1 MEVFKGFSHLLPGL
15 REWHY
20 AKRVLDPP
28 INSKRGHEQCDIDGL
43 PEVPTD
49 LDCSL
54 AGKEIESLWLQ
65 EIQRMGPAKSCLKRV
80 ILKTLIPDLISQVLL
95 YFVCRVL
102 IVLALFEAVYELLS
116 YLEEYDLKQ
125 EGQLEAE
132 PTSGGSQSR
141 DTSQMD
147 SIHSIRLLGLTSID
161 PTILQYLI
169 VISLSTITRMSSFS
183 WLTFGGLR
191 IGLKCRAE
199 LTSLIQLKSLRVN
212 LYEQSGSLAIELIT
226 NEVTF
231 IEEASR
237 YISFAFGG
245 FICIVFTLFW
255 LTLRVLDWR
264 ASLAA
269 LSLVAAFLVL
279 KWYLLK
285 IRKRTNRKR
294 RAETNKRIE
303 ATGTFLNSIKV
314 IKMYAWELPFRNRI
328 QAFRDSELKHASTL
342 DCLTM
347 LDLAI
352 FIAGS
357 RILAAMPLLV
367 VIFCRA
373 EFTLEALFI
382 VPLCFQ
388 SLSSDYILLL
398 ARGFQSLEELASGC
412 ANIKKYLLLPEK
424 NDQRRFDLKY
434 TASGQPENCIIAFSD
449 LCVSNE
455 PKDSLIHTS
464 AKSDQLP
471 EKGAVRTGN
480 LIIENLTAD
489 FGSDELV
496 IIIGRVGSG
505 KSTLLRT
512 ILGEARITGGSLRLK
527 KGTSVSYASQESW
540 ILSESFRSNILFG
553 RPFNAERYK
562 AVIEACSLQ
571 QDLERLP
578 QGEETCIGPRGVSL
592 SGGQKARLN
601 LARAVYTEADVY
613 LLDDPLSAVDTRVA
627 QHIVNRCIKQFLRDK
642 LVVLATHQLQF
653 VDYADKIVYLEL
665 GQQAVVGP
673 VEEAL
678 KSEAVVRQFVSSKGA
693 QSGESDR
700 DISTGSQSKTGPPS
714 RLQVGD
720 QSQAV
725 EGTQSLKPEKKR
737 QSSSYIFFLKLGI
750 DGLSFAFFLFN
761 ASLNGPL
768 LTYVSYYYRQWS
780 RNVFQDMHDPSVNE
794 TEFFEHL
801 YQSWFIQAGIIAL
814 AVAHLFVYATH
825 LARSIRNCSRQLHNK
840 LVTSLFQAKMS
851 FYDHCCAGEFTSR
864 YAASFALID
873 HLLLNSAMFC
883 ISYTILILSSCIMLG
898 VMNLYASAHIL
909 CSYLIVFPITRH
921 YVGKI
926 IALTSMSRS
935 LLAPTLT
942 SLTDMMEDLSTIRS
956 DGCYLEYFQRVFN
969 TRQNR
974 FTSMN
979 MLKLS
984 FQTWVFFAAKLFIG
998 FSSFMLLLV
1007 VFSVYRAEMDV
1018 STAGCILLLLQ
1029 SITALIPTADDY
1041 ASVMQTA
1048 MGGVDKV
1055 RQYTELE
1062 PEEGSGECTSSTA
1075 DKIRWL
1081 QGAIKFESVSLRYS
1095 AKGRPVLDR
1104 LSFGIVG
1111 GEHVGVVGRTGA
1123 GKSSILSVLFRLY
1136 SYEGTISIDGRDIRS
1151 MALGDLRTSLGVIP
1165 QDPVLFCDSLRNN
1178 LDPFGQFSD
1187 EQIWRALEVVKL
1199 SDHVANDLP
1208 ARLEHQINE
1217 GGRNF
1222 SVGQRQLVCLARAI
1236 LKASKVLLIDEATA
1250 NVDLE
1255 TDSLIQLLIRKQ
1267 FASSTVITIAH
1278 RLETVLDYDRIMVL
1292 DDGRIAEFDTAERL
1306 KSKEG
1311 GLLNQMLKASS
1322 RQGL

>member
-1 MEVFKGFSHLLPGL
+1 MKIFSGFSYLLPGL
-15 REWHY
+15 KELHH
-20 AKRVLDPP
+20 AKRVLDLPEKSREDP
-28 INSKRGHEQCDIDGL
+28 AQCDFDGSTAL

-54 AGKEIESLWLQ
+54 VGKEIQSHWLEEVQRAGQEKASLSQ
-65 EIQRMGPAKSCLKRV
+65 V
-80 ILKTLIPDLISQVLL
+80 IFRTIIPDLISQVLL
-95 YFVCRVL
+95 YIICRVL
-102 IVLALFEAVYELLS
+102 IVLALFEAVYGLLS
-116 YLEEYDLKQ
+116 YLEDYDLEQK
-125 EGQLEAE
+125 EGLVAE
-132 PTSGGSQSR
+132 SASGGGQPG
-141 DTSQMD
+141 DTSQTD
-147 SIHSIRLLGLTSID
+147 SIHSITLLGLTSID
-161 PTILQYLI
+161 PNILQYLM
-169 VISLSTITRMSSFS
+169 VISLATITRMSSFS

-191 IGLKCRAE
+191 IGLKCRAA
-199 LTSLIQLKSLRVN
+199 LTSLIQMKSLRIN
-212 LYEQSGSLAIELIT
+212 LYEQSNSLAIELIT

-245 FICIVFTLFW
+245 FICIVCTLLW

-269 LSLVAAFLVL
+269 LFLVSVFLVL
-279 KWYLLK
+279 KWYQLK
-285 IRKRTNRKR
+285 VRKRTNRKR

-303 ATGTFLNSIKV
+303 ATGTFLSSIKV

-328 QAFRDSELKHASTL
+328 QAFRDSELKHASTIDL
-342 DCLTM
+342 LTI

-352 FIAGS
+352 FVAGS
-357 RILAAMPLLV
+357 RILAAVPLLV

-412 ANIKKYLLLPEK
+412 ANIKKYLLIPEK

-434 TASGQPENCIIAFSD
+434 KADNRITVFTD
-449 LCVSNE
+449 LCISNE
-455 PKDSLIHTS
+455 LERLEIQTSPEPKPT
-464 AKSDQLP
+464 P
-471 EKGAVRTGN
+471 ETNN
-480 LIIENLTAD
+480 LVIENLTAD
-489 FGSDELV
+489 FRREDLV
-496 IIIGRVGSG
+496 IVIGRVGSG
-505 KSTLLRT
+505 KSTFLRAM
-512 ILGEARITGGSLRLK
+512 LGEARIAKGNLRLK
-527 KGTSVSYASQESW
+527 RGVSVSYASQESW

-553 RPFNAERYK
+553 RPFNGDRYK
-562 AVIEACSLQ
+562 AVIEACSLEE
-571 QDLERLP
+571 DLKRFP
-578 QGEETCIGPRGVSL
+578 QGDETCIGPRGVSL

-601 LARAVYTEADVY
+601 LARAVYSEADVY

-627 QHIVNRCIKQFLRDK
+627 QHIVNRCIKQLLGNK

-653 VDYADKIVYLEL
+653 VDCADKIVYLEP

-673 VEEAL
+673 VQEIL
-678 KSEAVVRQFVSSKGA
+678 KIGSVQQFVSSKSA
-693 QSGESDR
+693 QSGEPDHDNSAGSDTKPGLNEKVR
-700 DISTGSQSKTGPPS
+700 ARGQN
-714 RLQVGD
+714 
-720 QSQAV
+720 QAI
-725 EGTQSLKPEKKR
+725 EATQSSKPVKKR
-737 QSSSYIFFLKLGI
+737 SSSSYVFFLKLGI
-750 DGLSFAFFLFN
+750 SGFSFTFFLFN
-761 ASLNGPL
+761 AALNGPL
-768 LTYVSYYYRQWS
+768 LTYVTYYYRQWS
-780 RNVFQDMHDPSVNE
+780 RNVFQDMHDPSVSE
-794 TEFFEHL
+794 TEFFQHL
-801 YQSWFIQAGIIAL
+801 YRSWFTQAGIIAIS
-814 AVAHLFVYATH
+814 VAHLFIYATH

-840 LVTSLFQAKMS
+840 LVTSLFHAKMS
-851 FYDHCCAGEFTSR
+851 FYDYCCAGEFTSR

-873 HLLLNSAMFC
+873 HLLLYSAVFC

-909 CSYLIVFPITRH
+909 CSYLVIFQITRH
-921 YVGKI
+921 YVAKI
-926 IALTSMSRS
+926 IALTGMSRS

-942 SLTDMMEDLSTIRS
+942 TMTDMMEDLSTIRS
-956 DGCYLEYFQRVFN
+956 DGSYLEYFQHVFN

-984 FQTWVFFAAKLFIG
+984 FQTWVFFTAKLSIG
-998 FSSFMLLLV
+998 LSSFVLLLV
-1007 VFSVYRAEMDV
+1007 VFSVYRADMDV
-1018 STAGCILLLLQ
+1018 STAGCVILLLQ

-1062 PEEGSGECTSSTA
+1062 PEEGSGKPSSSA
-1075 DKIRWL
+1075 SDKIRWL
-1081 QGAIKFESVSLRYS
+1081 DGGIEFESVTLRYF
-1095 AKGRPVLDR
+1095 AKGRPVLDQ
-1104 LSFGIVG
+1104 LSFSIAG

-1136 SYEGTISIDGRDIRS
+1136 SYEGRISIDGRDIRS
-1151 MALGDLRTSLGVIP
+1151 IPLGDLRASLSVIP
-1165 QDPVLFCDSLRNN
+1165 QDPVLFCASLRHN
-1178 LDPFGQFSD
+1178 LDPFGQYSD

-1199 SDHVANDLP
+1199 SDHVAEDLP
-1208 ARLEHQINE
+1208 ARLEHQISE

-1292 DDGRIAEFDTAERL
+1292 DDGRIAEFDTVERL
-1306 KSKEG
+1306 RSNEG